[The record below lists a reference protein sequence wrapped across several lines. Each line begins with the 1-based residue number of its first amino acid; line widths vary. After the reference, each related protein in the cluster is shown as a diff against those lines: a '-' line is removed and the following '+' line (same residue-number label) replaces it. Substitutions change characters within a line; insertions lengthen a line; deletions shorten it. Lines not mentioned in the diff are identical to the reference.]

1 MRLAG
6 LQKLTLLDY
15 PGQLACTVFTQGCN
29 MRCPFCQN
37 ADLVLPER
45 FEGGELLTED
55 AFFSFLESRKG
66 KLAGVAVTGGEPTL
80 HADLPQFLGRI
91 REMGFLAKLDTNGTN
106 PGMLEQIVKAGLVN
120 YVAMDIKNAPSKY
133 ALTAGIPDPQGP
145 DSPGERLQKNIQQ
158 SISFL
163 MEDRVPYEFR
173 TTVVD
178 GLHTKEDIVCMAK
191 WLEGARAWY
200 LQQFIPSERM
210 VGFPDIGECTNMT
223 APSSQQLLDMC
234 EAARQYVPTV
244 QVRGV

>member
-55 AFFSFLESRKG
+55 AFFAFLESRKG

-91 REMGFLAKLDTNGTN
+91 REMGFLAKLDTNGTTWEGSGRWDFLQN
-106 PGMLEQIVKAGLVN
+106 WIPTERIPGCW
-120 YVAMDIKNAPSKY
+120 SR
-133 ALTAGIPDPQGP
+133 
-145 DSPGERLQKNIQQ
+145 S
-158 SISFL
+158 
-163 MEDRVPYEFR
+163 
-173 TTVVD
+173 
-178 GLHTKEDIVCMAK
+178 
-191 WLEGARAWY
+191 
-200 LQQFIPSERM
+200 
-210 VGFPDIGECTNMT
+210 
-223 APSSQQLLDMC
+223 
-234 EAARQYVPTV
+234 
-244 QVRGV
+244 